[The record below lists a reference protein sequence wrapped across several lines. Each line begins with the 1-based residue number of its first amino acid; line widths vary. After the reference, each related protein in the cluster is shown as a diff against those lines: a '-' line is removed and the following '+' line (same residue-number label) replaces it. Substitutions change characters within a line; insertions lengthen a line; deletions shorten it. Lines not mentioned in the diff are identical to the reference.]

1 MSAFFSGSET
11 SMMAINRYR
20 LKHLVKE
27 KNKSAKRV
35 SKLLERTDRL
45 LGVILIGNNFTHTLS
60 TALATV
66 VAIRIWSDSAVLAVT
81 VFMTIIMIIFAE
93 VMPKTIAALKPESIA
108 FPSSYLLKPLSK
120 ILSPLITL
128 VSFVSN
134 NVTKLIG
141 INLDNADKDELKP
154 EELRTLLQTSRVPKR
169 QEEMLMGIF
178 DMDYLSVND
187 VMIPKNEIVGIDLN
201 DELEDILKQLQN
213 IDFTYIPCFEDSID
227 NIQGFLSLNKKADF
241 LGYKNQSKQNLKE
254 ELQEPLFVPEN
265 TPLYKQLANFQSS
278 GRRVGL
284 IVDEYGDIEGII
296 TLRAI
301 LEVIVGEITT
311 ESIEKMDIMPQ
322 ADGTYLVEGGMMIR
336 DVNRRLDWELPTEGP
351 KTLSGLILEEIQT
364 IPETNIGLTISG
376 YRIETV
382 LIKDN
387 VIDARIIGI
396 DNIIENLDAFTLSYP
411 NNRAPVI
418 VTPALLAPGIK
429 ART

>member
-35 SKLLERTDRL
+35 SRLLEKTDRL

-66 VAIRIWSDSAVLAVT
+66 VAIRIWSDNAVLAVT

-128 VSFVSN
+128 VSFISN
-134 NVTKLIG
+134 NVTKLMG
-141 INLDNADKDELKP
+141 IDLDNANKDELRP
-154 EELRTLLQTSRVPKR
+154 EELRTLLQTSGVPKR

-178 DMDYLSVND
+178 DMDNLSVND
-187 VMIPKNEIVGIDLN
+187 VMIPKNEIIGIDLN
-201 DELEDILKQLQN
+201 DEIKDIVKQLQE
-213 IDFTYIPCFEDSID
+213 IDFTYVPCYEDTID
-227 NIQGFLSLNKKADF
+227 NIQGFLSLNKKAEF
-241 LGYKNQSKQNLKE
+241 LGSETKSIRSLKD
-254 ELQEPLFVPEN
+254 ELREPLFVPEN

-296 TLRAI
+296 TLRSI
-301 LEVIVGEITT
+301 LEIIVGEITT

-322 ADGTYLVEGGMMIR
+322 ADGSYLVDGSMMIR
-336 DVNRRLDWELPTEGP
+336 EVNRRLEWELPTEGP

-364 IPETNIGLTISG
+364 IPDTNVGLSIEN

-382 LIKDN
+382 LIKEN
-387 VIDARIIGI
+387 VIKLAKVE
-396 DNIIENLDAFTLSYP
+396 IIEEVNEQ
-411 NNRAPVI
+411 NEEQE
-418 VTPALLAPGIK
+418 
-429 ART
+429 

>member
-1 MSAFFSGSET
+1 MSEIPLWILLASIAFLVLMSAFFSGSET

-60 TALATV
+60 TALATL
-66 VAIRIWSDSAVLAVT
+66 VAIKLWGDSAVLAVT

-108 FPSSYLLKPLSK
+108 FPAAYLLKPLSK
-120 ILSPLITL
+120 LLNPLITL
-128 VSFVSN
+128 VSFFSN
-134 NVTKLIG
+134 NVTRLMG
-141 INLDNADKDELKP
+141 INLNDVDKDELKP
-154 EELRTLLQTSRVPKR
+154 EELRTLLQTSGVPKR

-187 VMIPKNEIVGIDLN
+187 VMIPKNEIIGIDLN
-201 DELEDILKQLQN
+201 DEIEEILNQLQN

-241 LGYKNQSKQNLKE
+241 LGNKIQSKENLKA
-254 ELQEPLFVPEN
+254 ELREPLFVPEN

-301 LEVIVGEITT
+301 LEIIVGEITT

-322 ADGTYLVEGGMMIR
+322 ADGTYLIEGNMMIR
-336 DVNRRLDWELPTEGP
+336 EVNRRLEWELPTEGP
-351 KTLSGLILEEIQT
+351 KTLSGLILEEVQT
-364 IPETNIGLTISG
+364 IPDTNIGLSIDG

-387 VIDARIIGI
+387 VIKLAKLKK
-396 DNIIENLDAFTLSYP
+396 IEEEINEEQE
-411 NNRAPVI
+411 
-418 VTPALLAPGIK
+418 
-429 ART
+429 

>member
-1 MSAFFSGSET
+1 
-11 SMMAINRYR
+11 MAINRYR

-66 VAIRIWSDSAVLAVT
+66 VAIRIWSDNAVLAVT

-128 VSFVSN
+128 VSYASN
-134 NVTKLIG
+134 SVTKLLG
-141 INLDNADKDELKP
+141 INLDDSNKDELKP
-154 EELRTLLQTSRVPKR
+154 EELRTLLQSSGVPKR

-187 VMIPKNEIVGIDLN
+187 VMIPKNEIIGIDLN
-201 DELEDILKQLQN
+201 DDMDRILEQLQE
-213 IDFTYIPCFEDSID
+213 IDFTYIPCYEDSIE
-227 NIQGFLSLNKKADF
+227 NILGFLSINKKADF
-241 LGYKNQSKQNLKE
+241 LGNVIKSKENLKA
-254 ELQEPLFVPEN
+254 ELREPLFVPEN
-265 TPLYKQLANFQSS
+265 TPLVKQLANFQSS

-296 TLRAI
+296 TLRSI
-301 LEVIVGEITT
+301 LEIIVGEITT
-311 ESIEKMDIMPQ
+311 DMEKMDIMPQ
-322 ADGTYLVEGGMMIR
+322 ADGSFLVEGGMMIR
-336 DVNRRLDWELPTEGP
+336 EINRRLEWELPTEGP

-364 IPETNIGLTISG
+364 IPETNIGLTIDG
-376 YRIETV
+376 FRMETV

-387 VIDARIIGI
+387 VIKLAKLKK
-396 DNIIENLDAFTLSYP
+396 IEELDEI
-411 NNRAPVI
+411 NEEQE
-418 VTPALLAPGIK
+418 
-429 ART
+429 

>member
-1 MSAFFSGSET
+1 MNEIPLWILLASIAFLVLMSAFFSGSET

-35 SKLLERTDRL
+35 SRLLEKTDRL

-66 VAIRIWSDSAVLAVT
+66 VAIRIWSDNAVLAVT

-141 INLDNADKDELKP
+141 IDLDNSNRVELKP
-154 EELRTLLQTSRVPKR
+154 EELRTLLQTSGVPKR

-178 DMDYLSVND
+178 DMDNLSVND
-187 VMIPKNEIVGIDLN
+187 VMIPKNEIIGIDLN
-201 DELEDILKQLQN
+201 VEIEDIVKQLQE
-213 IDFTYIPCFEDSID
+213 IDFTYVPCYEDTID
-227 NIQGFLSLNKKADF
+227 NIQGFLSLNKKAEF
-241 LGYKNQSKQNLKE
+241 LGSETKSIRTLKD
-254 ELQEPLFVPEN
+254 ELREPLFVPEN

-278 GRRVGL
+278 GRRVGV

-296 TLRAI
+296 TLRSI
-301 LEVIVGEITT
+301 LEIIVGEITS

-322 ADGTYLVEGGMMIR
+322 ADGSYLVDGSMMIR
-336 DVNRRLDWELPTEGP
+336 EVNRRLKWELPTEGP

-364 IPETNIGLTISG
+364 IPDTNVGLSIEN

-387 VIDARIIGI
+387 VIKLAKLEVIEE
-396 DNIIENLDAFTLSYP
+396 IIEQNEEQE
-411 NNRAPVI
+411 
-418 VTPALLAPGIK
+418 
-429 ART
+429 

>member
-1 MSAFFSGSET
+1 LNEIPLWILLASIAFLVLMSAFFSGSET

-35 SKLLERTDRL
+35 SRLLEKTDRL

-66 VAIRIWSDSAVLAVT
+66 VAIRIWSDNAVLAVT

-128 VSFVSN
+128 VSFISN

-141 INLDNADKDELKP
+141 IDLDNANKDELKP
-154 EELRTLLQTSRVPKR
+154 EELRTLLQTSGVPKR

-178 DMDYLSVND
+178 DMDNLSVND
-187 VMIPKNEIVGIDLN
+187 VMIPKNEIIGIDLN
-201 DELEDILKQLQN
+201 DEIKDIVKQLQE
-213 IDFTYIPCFEDSID
+213 IDFTYVPCYEDTID
-227 NIQGFLSLNKKADF
+227 NIQGFLSLNKKAEF
-241 LGYKNQSKQNLKE
+241 LGSETKSIRSLKD
-254 ELQEPLFVPEN
+254 ELREPLFVPEN

-296 TLRAI
+296 TLRSI
-301 LEVIVGEITT
+301 LEIIVGEITT
-311 ESIEKMDIMPQ
+311 ESIERMDIMPQ
-322 ADGTYLVEGGMMIR
+322 ADGSYLVDGSMMIR
-336 DVNRRLDWELPTEGP
+336 EVNRRLEWELPTEGP

-364 IPETNIGLTISG
+364 IPDTNVGLSIEN

-387 VIDARIIGI
+387 VIKLAKVE
-396 DNIIENLDAFTLSYP
+396 IIEEVNEQ
-411 NNRAPVI
+411 NEEQE
-418 VTPALLAPGIK
+418 
-429 ART
+429 

>member
-1 MSAFFSGSET
+1 MNEIPLWILLASIAFLVLMSAFFSGSET

-35 SKLLERTDRL
+35 SRLLEKTDRL

-66 VAIRIWSDSAVLAVT
+66 VAIRIWSDNAVLAVT

-141 INLDNADKDELKP
+141 IDLDNANKDELKP
-154 EELRTLLQTSRVPKR
+154 EELRTLLQTSGVPKR

-178 DMDYLSVND
+178 DMDNLSVND
-187 VMIPKNEIVGIDLN
+187 VMIPKNEIIGIDLN
-201 DELEDILKQLQN
+201 DEIEDIVKQLQE
-213 IDFTYIPCFEDSID
+213 IDFTYVPCYEDTID
-227 NIQGFLSLNKKADF
+227 NIQGFLSLNKKAEF
-241 LGYKNQSKQNLKE
+241 LGSEIKSIRNLKD
-254 ELQEPLFVPEN
+254 ELREPLFVPEN

-296 TLRAI
+296 TLRSI
-301 LEVIVGEITT
+301 LEIIVGEITS

-322 ADGTYLVEGGMMIR
+322 ADGSYLVDGSMMIR
-336 DVNRRLDWELPTEGP
+336 EVNRRLEWELPTEGP

-364 IPETNIGLTISG
+364 IPDTNVGLSIEN

-387 VIDARIIGI
+387 VIKLAKVE
-396 DNIIENLDAFTLSYP
+396 IIEEMIEQDEEQE
-411 NNRAPVI
+411 
-418 VTPALLAPGIK
+418 
-429 ART
+429 

>member
-11 SMMAINRYR
+11 GMMALNRYR

-27 KNKSAKRV
+27 KNKSARRV
-35 SKLLERTDRL
+35 SKLLEKTDRL

-120 ILSPLITL
+120 VLSPLITL
-128 VSFVSN
+128 VSFFSN
-134 NVTKLIG
+134 GVTKLIG
-141 INLDNADKDELKP
+141 IDLNSTDKDELRP
-154 EELRTLLQTSRVPKR
+154 EELRTLLQSSGVPKR

-187 VMIPKNEIVGIDLN
+187 VMIPKNEIIGINLKDN
-201 DELEDILKQLQN
+201 LEDILEQLQN
-213 IDFTYIPCFEDSID
+213 IDFTYIPCYEDSID
-227 NIQGFLSLNKKADF
+227 NVLGFLSLNKQADF
-241 LGYKNQSKQNLKE
+241 LGGSIKSIENLKAS
-254 ELQEPLFVPEN
+254 LREPLFVPEN

-284 IVDEYGDIEGII
+284 IVDEYGDIEGVI

-311 ESIEKMDIMPQ
+311 ESIERMDIMPQ
-322 ADGTYLVEGGMMIR
+322 ADGTFLIEGSMMIR
-336 DVNRRLDWELPTEGP
+336 EINRRLEWELPTEGP

-364 IPETNIGLTISG
+364 IPETNIGLAVDG

-382 LIKDN
+382 LIKDS
-387 VIDARIIGI
+387 VIKLAKLEK
-396 DNIIENLDAFTLSYP
+396 IEAPEELDEEQE
-411 NNRAPVI
+411 
-418 VTPALLAPGIK
+418 
-429 ART
+429 

>member
-35 SKLLERTDRL
+35 AKLIERTDRL

-120 ILSPLITL
+120 VLSPLITL

-134 NVTKLIG
+134 GVTKLIG
-141 INLDNADKDELKP
+141 IDLDSADKDELRP
-154 EELRTLLQTSRVPKR
+154 EELRTLLQTSGVPKR

-201 DELEDILKQLQN
+201 DDMEQVLEQLQK

-241 LGYKNQSKQNLKE
+241 LGNNIQSKEMLKAG
-254 ELQEPLFVPEN
+254 LQEPLFVPEN

-296 TLRAI
+296 TLRSI
-301 LEVIVGEITT
+301 LEIIVGEIAT

-322 ADGTYLVEGGMMIR
+322 ADGSYLIEGGMMIR
-336 DVNRRLDWELPTEGP
+336 DLNKRLEWELPTEGP

-364 IPETNIGLTISG
+364 IPDTNIGLTIEG

-387 VIDARIIGI
+387 VIK
-396 DNIIENLDAFTLSYP
+396 
-411 NNRAPVI
+411 
-418 VTPALLAPGIK
+418 LAKLEKIQEISE
-429 ART
+429 TEEEQE

>member
-27 KNKSAKRV
+27 KNKPAKRV

-134 NVTKLIG
+134 GVAKLIG
-141 INLDNADKDELKP
+141 IDLDNADKDELKP
-154 EELRTLLQTSRVPKR
+154 EELRTLLQSSGVPKR

-187 VMIPKNEIVGIDLN
+187 VMIPKNEIVGINLN
-201 DELEDILKQLQN
+201 DELEKILEDLQN
-213 IDFTYIPCFEDSID
+213 IDFTYIPCYEDSID
-227 NIQGFLSLNKKADF
+227 NIQGFLSLNKKAEF
-241 LGYKNQSKQNLKE
+241 LGNKDQTIQNLKN
-254 ELQEPLFVPEN
+254 ELREPLFVPEN

-296 TLRAI
+296 TLRSI
-301 LEVIVGEITT
+301 LEIIVGEITT
-311 ESIEKMDIMPQ
+311 ETIEKMDIMPQ
-322 ADGTYLVEGGMMIR
+322 ADGSFLVEGGMMIR
-336 DVNRRLDWELPTEGP
+336 EVNRRLEWELPTEGP

-364 IPETNIGLTISG
+364 IPDTNIGLTIDG

-387 VIDARIIGI
+387 VIKLAKLEK
-396 DNIIENLDAFTLSYP
+396 IEEASEENEEQE
-411 NNRAPVI
+411 
-418 VTPALLAPGIK
+418 
-429 ART
+429 

>member
-35 SKLLERTDRL
+35 SRLLERTDRL

-66 VAIRIWSDSAVLAVT
+66 VAIRLWSDSAVLAVT

-108 FPSSYLLKPLSK
+108 FPASYLLKPLSK
-120 ILSPLITL
+120 LLSPLITL

-134 NVTKLIG
+134 NVTKMMG
-141 INLDNADKDELKP
+141 INLDNTDKDELKP
-154 EELRTLLQTSRVPKR
+154 EELRTLLQTSGVPKR

-187 VMIPKNEIVGIDLN
+187 VMIPKNEIIGIDLN
-201 DELEDILKQLQN
+201 DEIEEILKQLQI
-213 IDFTYIPCFEDSID
+213 IDFTYIPCYEDSID

-241 LGYKNQSKQNLKE
+241 LGNKIQSKENLKA
-254 ELQEPLFVPEN
+254 ELREPLFVPEN

-301 LEVIVGEITT
+301 LEIIVGEITT

-322 ADGTYLVEGGMMIR
+322 ADGTYLIEGNVMVR
-336 DVNRRLDWELPTEGP
+336 EVNRRLEWELPTEGP
-351 KTLSGLILEEIQT
+351 KTLSGLILEEVQT
-364 IPETNIGLTISG
+364 IPDTNIGLTIGG

-387 VIDARIIGI
+387 VIKLAKIKKVEEL
-396 DNIIENLDAFTLSYP
+396 NELDEEQE
-411 NNRAPVI
+411 
-418 VTPALLAPGIK
+418 
-429 ART
+429 

>member
-1 MSAFFSGSET
+1 MNEIPLWILLGSIGFLVLMSAFFSGSET

-27 KNKSAKRV
+27 KNKSARRV
-35 SKLLERTDRL
+35 SKLLESTDRL

-66 VAIRIWSDSAVLAVT
+66 VAIRLWTDSAVLAVT

-108 FPSSYLLKPLSK
+108 FPASYVLKPLSK
-120 ILSPLITL
+120 ILSPLITM

-134 NVTKLIG
+134 NFAKLIG
-141 INLDNADKDELKP
+141 INLDDVDKDELKP
-154 EELRTLLQTSRVPKR
+154 EELRTLLQSTGVPKR

-187 VMIPKNEIVGIDLN
+187 VMIPKNEIIGINLN
-201 DELEDILKQLQN
+201 DNIEEILEQLQE
-213 IDFTYIPCFEDSID
+213 IDFTYIPCYEDSID
-227 NIQGFLSLNKKADF
+227 NIQGFLSVHKKADF
-241 LGYKNQSKQNLKE
+241 LGNRSQSKQSLKA
-254 ELQEPLFVPEN
+254 ELREPLFVPEN
-265 TPLYKQLANFQSS
+265 TPLYKQLSNFQSS

-301 LEVIVGEITT
+301 LEIIVGEITT
-311 ESIEKMDIMPQ
+311 ETMEKMDIMPQ
-322 ADGTYLVEGGMMIR
+322 ADGSFLVEGGMMVR
-336 DVNRRLDWELPTEGP
+336 EVNRRLKFELPTEGP
-351 KTLSGLILEEIQT
+351 KTLSGLILEEVQT
-364 IPETNIGLTISG
+364 IPDTNIGLTING

-387 VIDARIIGI
+387 VIKLAKLGKEKKI
-396 DNIIENLDAFTLSYP
+396 DETDEEQE
-411 NNRAPVI
+411 
-418 VTPALLAPGIK
+418 
-429 ART
+429 

>member
-1 MSAFFSGSET
+1 MNEIPLWILLASIAFLVLMSAFFSGSET

-35 SKLLERTDRL
+35 SRLLDKTDRL

-66 VAIRIWSDSAVLAVT
+66 VAIRIWSDNAVLAVT

-134 NVTKLIG
+134 NVTRLIG
-141 INLDNADKDELKP
+141 IDLDNGNRDELKP
-154 EELRTLLQTSRVPKR
+154 EELRTLLQTSGVPKR
-169 QEEMLMGIF
+169 QEQMLMGIF
-178 DMDYLSVND
+178 DMDSLSVND
-187 VMIPKNEIVGIDLN
+187 VMIPKNEIIGIDLN
-201 DELEDILKQLQN
+201 DEVEDIVKQLQE
-213 IDFTYIPCFEDSID
+213 IDLTYIPCYVDNID
-227 NIQGFLSLNKKADF
+227 NIQGFLSLNKKAEF
-241 LGYKNQSKQNLKE
+241 LGNDAKSILSLKD
-254 ELQEPLFVPEN
+254 ELREPLFVPEY

-296 TLRAI
+296 TLRSI
-301 LEVIVGEITT
+301 LEIIVGEITT

-322 ADGTYLVEGGMMIR
+322 ADGSYLVDGSMMIR
-336 DVNRRLDWELPTEGP
+336 EVNRRLKWELPTEGP

-364 IPETNIGLTISG
+364 IPDTNVGLSIGN

-387 VIDARIIGI
+387 VIKLAKVELIEE
-396 DNIIENLDAFTLSYP
+396 IIEQNEELE
-411 NNRAPVI
+411 
-418 VTPALLAPGIK
+418 
-429 ART
+429 

>member
-11 SMMAINRYR
+11 GMMALNRYR

-27 KNKSAKRV
+27 KNKSARRV
-35 SKLLERTDRL
+35 SKLLEKTDRL

-120 ILSPLITL
+120 VLSPLITL
-128 VSFVSN
+128 VSFFSN
-134 NVTKLIG
+134 GVTKLIG
-141 INLDNADKDELKP
+141 IDLNSTDKDELRP
-154 EELRTLLQTSRVPKR
+154 EELRTLLQSSGVPKR

-187 VMIPKNEIVGIDLN
+187 VMIPKNEIIGINLKDN
-201 DELEDILKQLQN
+201 LEDILEQLQN
-213 IDFTYIPCFEDSID
+213 IDFTYIPCYEDSID
-227 NIQGFLSLNKKADF
+227 NVLGFLSLNKKADF
-241 LGYKNQSKQNLKE
+241 LGGSIKSIENLKAG
-254 ELQEPLFVPEN
+254 LREPLFVPEN

-284 IVDEYGDIEGII
+284 IVDEYGDIEGVI

-311 ESIEKMDIMPQ
+311 ESIERMDIMPQ
-322 ADGTYLVEGGMMIR
+322 ADGTFLIEGSMMIR
-336 DVNRRLDWELPTEGP
+336 EINRRLEWELPTEGP

-364 IPETNIGLTISG
+364 IPETNIGLAVDG

-382 LIKDN
+382 LIKDS
-387 VIDARIIGI
+387 VIKLAKLEK
-396 DNIIENLDAFTLSYP
+396 IEAPEELDEEQE
-411 NNRAPVI
+411 
-418 VTPALLAPGIK
+418 
-429 ART
+429 

>member
-1 MSAFFSGSET
+1 MNEIPLWILLASIAFLVLMSAFFSGSET

-35 SKLLERTDRL
+35 SRLLEKTDRL

-66 VAIRIWSDSAVLAVT
+66 VAIRIWSDNAVLAVT

-128 VSFVSN
+128 VSFISN
-134 NVTKLIG
+134 NVTKLMG
-141 INLDNADKDELKP
+141 IDLDNANKDELKP
-154 EELRTLLQTSRVPKR
+154 EELRTLLQTSGVPKR

-178 DMDYLSVND
+178 DMDNLSVND
-187 VMIPKNEIVGIDLN
+187 VMIPKNEIIGIDLN
-201 DELEDILKQLQN
+201 DEIKDIVKQLQE
-213 IDFTYIPCFEDSID
+213 IDFTYVPCYEDTID
-227 NIQGFLSLNKKADF
+227 NIQGFLSLNKKAEF
-241 LGYKNQSKQNLKE
+241 LGSETKSIRSLKD
-254 ELQEPLFVPEN
+254 ELREPLFVPEN

-296 TLRAI
+296 TLRSI
-301 LEVIVGEITT
+301 LEIIVGEITT
-311 ESIEKMDIMPQ
+311 ESIERMDIMPQ
-322 ADGTYLVEGGMMIR
+322 ADGSYLVDGSMMIR
-336 DVNRRLDWELPTEGP
+336 EVNRRLEWELPTEGP

-364 IPETNIGLTISG
+364 IPDTNVGLSIEN

-387 VIDARIIGI
+387 VIKLAKVE
-396 DNIIENLDAFTLSYP
+396 IIEEIIEQDEEQE
-411 NNRAPVI
+411 
-418 VTPALLAPGIK
+418 
-429 ART
+429 

>member
-27 KNKSAKRV
+27 KNKSARRV
-35 SKLLERTDRL
+35 SKLLESTDRL

-66 VAIRIWSDSAVLAVT
+66 VAIRLWTDSAVLAVT

-108 FPSSYLLKPLSK
+108 FPASYVLKPLSK
-120 ILSPLITL
+120 ILSPLITM

-134 NVTKLIG
+134 NFAKLIG
-141 INLDNADKDELKP
+141 INLDDVDKDELKP
-154 EELRTLLQTSRVPKR
+154 EELRTLLQSTGVPKR

-187 VMIPKNEIVGIDLN
+187 VMIPKNEIIGINLN
-201 DELEDILKQLQN
+201 DKIEEILEQLQE
-213 IDFTYIPCFEDSID
+213 IDFTYIPCYEDSID
-227 NIQGFLSLNKKADF
+227 NIQGFLSVHKKADF
-241 LGYKNQSKQNLKE
+241 LGNRSQSKQSLKA
-254 ELQEPLFVPEN
+254 ELREPLFVPEN
-265 TPLYKQLANFQSS
+265 TPLYKQLSNFQSS

-301 LEVIVGEITT
+301 LEIIVGEITT
-311 ESIEKMDIMPQ
+311 ETMEKMDIMPQ
-322 ADGTYLVEGGMMIR
+322 ADGSFLVEGGMMVR
-336 DVNRRLDWELPTEGP
+336 EVNRRLKFELPTEGP
-351 KTLSGLILEEIQT
+351 KTLSGLILEEVQT
-364 IPETNIGLTISG
+364 IPETNIGLTING

-387 VIDARIIGI
+387 VIKLAKLGKEKNI
-396 DNIIENLDAFTLSYP
+396 DETDEEQE
-411 NNRAPVI
+411 
-418 VTPALLAPGIK
+418 
-429 ART
+429 

>member
-1 MSAFFSGSET
+1 LNEIPLWILLASIAFLVLMSAFFSGSET

-35 SKLLERTDRL
+35 SRLLEKTDRL

-66 VAIRIWSDSAVLAVT
+66 VAIRIWSDNAVLAVT

-141 INLDNADKDELKP
+141 IDLDNSNRDELKP
-154 EELRTLLQTSRVPKR
+154 EELRTLLQTSGVPKR

-178 DMDYLSVND
+178 DMDNLSVND
-187 VMIPKNEIVGIDLN
+187 VMIPKNEIIGIDLN
-201 DELEDILKQLQN
+201 DEIEDIVKQLQE
-213 IDFTYIPCFEDSID
+213 IDFTYVPCYEDTID
-227 NIQGFLSLNKKADF
+227 NIQGFLSLNKKAEF
-241 LGYKNQSKQNLKE
+241 LGSEAKSIRSLKD
-254 ELQEPLFVPEN
+254 ELREPLFVPEN

-296 TLRAI
+296 TLRSI
-301 LEVIVGEITT
+301 LEIIVGEITT
-311 ESIEKMDIMPQ
+311 ESTEKMDIMPQ
-322 ADGTYLVEGGMMIR
+322 ADGSYLVDGSMMIR
-336 DVNRRLDWELPTEGP
+336 EVNRRLKWELPTEGP
-351 KTLSGLILEEIQT
+351 KTLSGLIHEEIQT
-364 IPETNIGLTISG
+364 IPDTNVGLSIEN

-387 VIDARIIGI
+387 VIKLAKVEVIEE
-396 DNIIENLDAFTLSYP
+396 IIEQNEEQE
-411 NNRAPVI
+411 
-418 VTPALLAPGIK
+418 
-429 ART
+429 

>member
-1 MSAFFSGSET
+1 MSEIPLWILLLSIALLVLMSAFFSGSET

-66 VAIRIWSDSAVLAVT
+66 VAIRLWSDSAVLAVT

-108 FPSSYLLKPLSK
+108 FPSSYFLKPLSK

-128 VSFVSN
+128 VSFASN
-134 NVTKLIG
+134 GVTKLIG
-141 INLDNADKDELKP
+141 IDINSTDKDELKP
-154 EELRTLLQTSRVPKR
+154 EELRTLLQSSGVPKR

-201 DELEDILKQLQN
+201 DSIENILNQLQE

-227 NIQGFLSLNKKADF
+227 NILGFLSVNKKADF
-241 LGYKNQSKQNLKE
+241 LGNKIQSKENLKS
-254 ELQEPLFVPEN
+254 ELREPLFVPEN

-301 LEVIVGEITT
+301 LEIIVGEITT
-311 ESIEKMDIMPQ
+311 ETIEKMDVMPQ
-322 ADGTYLVEGGMMIR
+322 ADGSYLVEGGMIIR
-336 DVNRRLDWELPTEGP
+336 ELNRRLGWELPTEGP

-364 IPETNIGLTISG
+364 IPDTNIGLTLAG

-387 VIDARIIGI
+387 VIKLAKLKKIEEVIEI
-396 DNIIENLDAFTLSYP
+396 DEEQE
-411 NNRAPVI
+411 
-418 VTPALLAPGIK
+418 
-429 ART
+429 

>member
-11 SMMAINRYR
+11 GMMALNRYR

-27 KNKSAKRV
+27 KNKSARRV
-35 SKLLERTDRL
+35 SKLLEKTDRL

-120 ILSPLITL
+120 VLSPLITL
-128 VSFVSN
+128 VSFFSN
-134 NVTKLIG
+134 GVTKLIG
-141 INLDNADKDELKP
+141 IDLNSTDKDELRP
-154 EELRTLLQTSRVPKR
+154 EELRTLLQSSGVPKR

-187 VMIPKNEIVGIDLN
+187 VMIPKNEIIGINLKDN
-201 DELEDILKQLQN
+201 LEDILEQLQN
-213 IDFTYIPCFEDSID
+213 IDFTYIPCYEDSID
-227 NIQGFLSLNKKADF
+227 NVLCFLSLNKKADF
-241 LGYKNQSKQNLKE
+241 LGGSIKSIENLKAG
-254 ELQEPLFVPEN
+254 LREPLFVPEN

-284 IVDEYGDIEGII
+284 IVDEYGDIEGVI

-311 ESIEKMDIMPQ
+311 ESIERMDIMPQ
-322 ADGTYLVEGGMMIR
+322 ADGTFLIEGSMMIR
-336 DVNRRLDWELPTEGP
+336 EINRRLEWELPTEGP

-364 IPETNIGLTISG
+364 IPETNIGLAVDG

-382 LIKDN
+382 LIKDS
-387 VIDARIIGI
+387 VIKLAKLEK
-396 DNIIENLDAFTLSYP
+396 IEAPEELDEEQE
-411 NNRAPVI
+411 
-418 VTPALLAPGIK
+418 
-429 ART
+429 

>member
-1 MSAFFSGSET
+1 MNEIPLWILLASIAFLVLMSAFFSGSET

-35 SKLLERTDRL
+35 SKLLEKTDRL

-66 VAIRIWSDSAVLAVT
+66 VAIRIWSDNAVLAVT

-141 INLDNADKDELKP
+141 IDLDNANKDELKP
-154 EELRTLLQTSRVPKR
+154 EELRTLLQTSGVPKR

-178 DMDYLSVND
+178 DMDNLSVND
-187 VMIPKNEIVGIDLN
+187 VMIPKNEIIGIDLN
-201 DELEDILKQLQN
+201 DEIKDIVKQLQE
-213 IDFTYIPCFEDSID
+213 IDFTYVPCYEDTID
-227 NIQGFLSLNKKADF
+227 NIQGFLSLNKKAEF
-241 LGYKNQSKQNLKE
+241 LGSETKSIQNLKD
-254 ELQEPLFVPEN
+254 ELREPLFVPEN

-296 TLRAI
+296 TLRSI
-301 LEVIVGEITT
+301 LEIIVGEITS

-322 ADGTYLVEGGMMIR
+322 ADGSYLVDGSMMIR
-336 DVNRRLDWELPTEGP
+336 EVNRRLEWELPTEGP

-364 IPETNIGLTISG
+364 IPDTNVGLSIEN

-387 VIDARIIGI
+387 VIKLAKVE
-396 DNIIENLDAFTLSYP
+396 IIEEIIEQDEEQE
-411 NNRAPVI
+411 
-418 VTPALLAPGIK
+418 
-429 ART
+429 

>member
-1 MSAFFSGSET
+1 MNEIPLWILLASIAFLVLMSAFFSGSET

-35 SKLLERTDRL
+35 SRLLEKTDRL

-66 VAIRIWSDSAVLAVT
+66 VAIRIWSDNAVLAVT

-141 INLDNADKDELKP
+141 IDLDNANKDELKP
-154 EELRTLLQTSRVPKR
+154 EELRTLLQTSGVPKR

-178 DMDYLSVND
+178 DMDNLSVND
-187 VMIPKNEIVGIDLN
+187 VMIPKNEIIGIDIN
-201 DELEDILKQLQN
+201 NEIEDIVKQLQE
-213 IDFTYIPCFEDSID
+213 IDFTYVPCYEDTID
-227 NIQGFLSLNKKADF
+227 NIQGFLSLNKKAEF
-241 LGYKNQSKQNLKE
+241 LGSEIKSIRNLKD
-254 ELQEPLFVPEN
+254 ELREPLFVPEN

-296 TLRAI
+296 TLRSI
-301 LEVIVGEITT
+301 LEIIVGEITS

-322 ADGTYLVEGGMMIR
+322 ADGSYLVDGSMMIR
-336 DVNRRLDWELPTEGP
+336 EVNRRLEWELPTEGP

-364 IPETNIGLTISG
+364 IPDTNVGLSIEN

-387 VIDARIIGI
+387 VIKLAKVE
-396 DNIIENLDAFTLSYP
+396 IIEEIIEQDEEQE
-411 NNRAPVI
+411 
-418 VTPALLAPGIK
+418 
-429 ART
+429 